1 MLEQKRETGQVE
13 DKIKQNLNPFVHKN
27 TIPRTKDTNVLDR
40 YLQLISSE
48 TERVSKSR
56 EKPKSF
62 SPRVCFPLV
71 LQCPLLFPASVDR
84 TTPHCLS
91 NYLNSKQYYLKIK
104 WIRVQWAF
112 PVRFKESSVQ
122 KIKVF
127 WKECR
132 TDENPQQEIAR
143 DRLHYPQ
150 CNTANSLGECV
161 GLPLSFAFR
170 IIAINT
176 NLKKIRNRTHT
187 LNPQVNVPHMG

>member
-1 MLEQKRETGQVE
+1 MKLHWIFWSENQTCLSRMRRMYFMACWNRRRETGQVE
-13 DKIKQNLNPFVHKN
+13 DKIKLNLNPFVHKN

-40 YLQLISSE
+40 YLQLISPE

-104 WIRVQWAF
+104 
-112 PVRFKESSVQ
+112 
-122 KIKVF
+122 
-127 WKECR
+127 
-132 TDENPQQEIAR
+132 
-143 DRLHYPQ
+143 
-150 CNTANSLGECV
+150 
-161 GLPLSFAFR
+161 
-170 IIAINT
+170 
-176 NLKKIRNRTHT
+176 
-187 LNPQVNVPHMG
+187 